1 MSYNEIDKYA
11 ITISD
16 LSKKYTII
24 HKTDKNKKIED
35 SSFYALKNIN
45 LKIIKGESVGLI
57 GENGSGKSTLLKV
70 LSQITVPTSGTAVI
84 NGKIASVL
92 EIGMGFHPELSGRE
106 NIYLSGALL
115 GLRKKQ
121 IKLLYDDIV
130 AFSEIGNY
138 IDSPVKHY
146 SSGMYLRLAFS
157 VVAHLDVDIL
167 MFDEVFSVGDFGF
180 QRKCIAKIRE
190 LISGNKTLIIVSHNL
205 NDIVKLCERTIFI
218 DKGKV
223 ISDGNTNDVIGEYLN
238 LSYSKSDR
246 LGMVGS
252 NNMIFE
258 SEFFSLLEVVIKSDI
273 NVDEVG
279 FSAKKEVEILFNY
292 FVKRNEI
299 IVIPGFSIFYLNN
312 MILCSH
318 LAESVDNVDNL
329 KKISK
334 LGNNKIKTMI
344 PANLFNNKDYVINI
358 FFDIVFP
365 DLTKKMVD
373 VGYYFLKIKKT
384 KIAYWEKFAEGNE
397 AAFKPEIGWMRIE

>member
-190 LISGNKTLIIVSHNL
+190 LISSNKTLIIVSHNL
-205 NDIVKLCERTIFI
+205 NDIVKLCERTLFI

-252 NNMIFE
+252 NNMTFE

-373 VGYYFLKIKKT
+373 VGYYFLKIKKA

>member
-190 LISGNKTLIIVSHNL
+190 LISSNKTLIIVSHNL

-252 NNMIFE
+252 NNMTFE

-373 VGYYFLKIKKT
+373 VGYYFLKIKKA